1 MYRFGLAAM
10 SDGAEAPGGR
20 MILCENVWKSYDA
33 GHGRRHVLKG
43 VSFSLAKGERL
54 ALLGRNGAGKSTLIK
69 QIGGV
74 EMPDS
79 GRIIR
84 QMSNSWPIGFNGG
97 FQGSLTGYDN
107 ARFIARIYGRSYGEM
122 REFVED
128 FTELG
133 ASLKMPVKTYSS
145 GMRARLAFALSL
157 AIEFDCYLIDEVILV
172 GDQNFQKKCGV
183 ELFEKRSDRAMII
196 ASHDMNIINETCN
209 RAIVLN
215 DGLAHCFDNVAEASK
230 LYESF

>member
-1 MYRFGLAAM
+1 
-10 SDGAEAPGGR
+10 
-20 MILCENVWKSYDA
+20 MIACEDIRKSYRS
-33 GHGRRHVLKG
+33 GHGRHEVLKG
-43 VSFSLAKGERL
+43 VSFSVNRGEKI

-74 EMPDS
+74 ELPDS

-84 QMSNSWPIGFNGG
+84 HMTNSWPIGFNGG

-107 ARFIARIYGRSYGEM
+107 ARFIARIYGRTYADM
-122 REFVED
+122 REFVEE

-133 ASLKMPVKTYSS
+133 NALKAPVKTYSS

-172 GDQNFQKKCGV
+172 GDQNFQRKCHE
-183 ELFEKRSDRAMII
+183 ELFEKRADRAMII
-196 ASHDMNIINETCN
+196 ASHDMHTIEATCN
-209 RAIVLN
+209 RAITLH
-215 DGLAHCFDNVAEASK
+215 DGIATCYDDVTEAVS
-230 LYESF
+230 LYNAM

>member
-1 MYRFGLAAM
+1 
-10 SDGAEAPGGR
+10 
-20 MILCENVWKSYDA
+20 MIICQDIRKSYPA
-33 GHGRRHVLKG
+33 GHGRREVLKG
-43 VSFSLAKGERL
+43 INLTINKGERV

-84 QMSNSWPIGFNGG
+84 HMSNSWPIGFNGG
-97 FQGSLTGYDN
+97 FQGSMTGYDN
-107 ARFIARIYGRSYGEM
+107 ARFIARIYGRSYVEM
-122 REFVED
+122 RDFVED

-133 ASLKMPVKTYSS
+133 GSLKMPVKTYSS

-172 GDQNFQKKCGV
+172 GDQNFQRKCQA
-183 ELFEKRSDRAMII
+183 ELFDKRADRAMII
-196 ASHDMNIINETCN
+196 ASHDMHTVKTLCN
-209 RAIVLN
+209 KAVLLH
-215 DGLAHCFDNVAEASK
+215 DGVASHFCDLDEAVTA
-230 LYESF
+230 YEAL

>member
-1 MYRFGLAAM
+1 
-10 SDGAEAPGGR
+10 
-20 MILCENVWKSYDA
+20 MIVCENIRKSYRA
-33 GHGRRHVLKG
+33 GHGRREILKG
-43 VSFSLAKGERL
+43 INLTINKGERI
-54 ALLGRNGAGKSTLIK
+54 ALLGRNGAGKTTLIK

-84 QMSNSWPIGFNGG
+84 QMTNSWPIGFNGG

-107 ARFIARIYGRSYGEM
+107 ARFIARIYGTSYGAM
-122 REFVED
+122 RDFVED

-133 ASLKMPVKTYSS
+133 GSLKMPVKTYSS

-172 GDQNFQKKCGV
+172 GDQNFQRKCHH
-183 ELFEKRSDRAMII
+183 ELFEKRGGSAMII
-196 ASHDMNIINETCN
+196 SSHDMNTVRTTCN
-209 RAIVLN
+209 RAVVLQQGKATAY
-215 DGLAHCFDNVAEASK
+215 DDVAEAVAVYDA
-230 LYESF
+230 L

>member
-1 MYRFGLAAM
+1 
-10 SDGAEAPGGR
+10 
-20 MILCENVWKSYDA
+20 MIICKDIRKSYHT
-33 GHGRRHVLKG
+33 GHGRREVLKG
-43 VSFSLAKGERL
+43 ISFTISKGERV

-79 GRIIR
+79 GRVIR
-84 QMSNSWPIGFNGG
+84 QMSCSWPIGFNGG

-107 ARFIARIYGRSYGEM
+107 ARFIARIYGTSYSEM
-122 REFVED
+122 RGFVEE

-133 ASLKMPVKTYSS
+133 SSLSMPVKTYSS

-172 GDQNFQKKCGV
+172 GDQNFQRKCQI

-196 ASHDMNIINETCN
+196 ASHDMHTIEQTCS
-209 RAIVLN
+209 RAMVLN
-215 DGLAHCFDNVAEASK
+215 DGVATYHDNVVDAVAVYNT
-230 LYESF
+230 L